1 MNREIYL
8 AGGCFWGVEEY
19 FRRIPGVVELSVG
32 YANGRTENP
41 TYEEVCTKN
50 TGYAE
55 TVKITYDP
63 QQIALK
69 TLLTQFFKIIDP
81 LSLNRQGNDVGSQY
95 RSGIYYSNEQDRNI
109 AAEVIAEE
117 QKKYS
122 KKIATELKPLDNYY
136 LAEDYHQNYLVK
148 NPGGYCHINFDS
160 LKELE

>member
-1 MNREIYL
+1 MSREIYL

-148 NPGGYCHINFDS
+148 NPSGYCHINFDS